1 MCVFVSSSDYFESFL
16 KTATFPQA
24 STDEYTDDG
33 MTSEN
38 GRAVCMLCVCV
49 WTRVCVN
56 VSFTDGRSLKEISL
70 ASLPYDE
77 HRQNIPIPWR
87 NKQLR

>member
-1 MCVFVSSSDYFESFL
+1 MFVSLPDYFETFL

-38 GRAVCMLCVCV
+38 GRAVRMLTAGRCACVCG
-49 WTRVCVN
+49 RVFV
-56 VSFTDGRSLKEISL
+56 
-70 ASLPYDE
+70 
-77 HRQNIPIPWR
+77 
-87 NKQLR
+87 